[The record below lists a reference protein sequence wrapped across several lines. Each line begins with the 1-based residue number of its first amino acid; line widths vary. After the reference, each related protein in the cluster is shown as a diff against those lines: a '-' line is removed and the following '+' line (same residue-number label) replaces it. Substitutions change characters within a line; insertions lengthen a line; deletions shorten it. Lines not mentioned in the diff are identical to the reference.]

1 METNI
6 EVPTKAA
13 TEPSVIVSTLIAL
26 VGALF
31 VLLRAFF
38 PDFLTLDQE
47 AAITGVLVIAL
58 PLIVGFIVRGKVT
71 ANANVVE
78 RLSSSGFIV
87 AGAANEI
94 VETGGRIRA
103 LLPVGDVEPQHAL
116 EEPLD

>member
-38 PDFLTLDQE
+38 PDLLAPDQE
-47 AAITGVLVIAL
+47 GAITGVLVILL
-58 PLIVGFIVRGKVT
+58 PLIVGLVVRRMVT

-78 RLSSSGFIV
+78 RLSSSGYVV

-94 VETGGRIRA
+94 VETGERIRA
-103 LLPVGDVEPQHAL
+103 LLPVGDVEPRHAL